1 MRKLFQIAGLVLM
14 GVMLFSM
21 SPASAMNT
29 TPKYAKTPDPTICTA
44 ICGTPVTTNLT
55 GNLTIHWAIDPCTTK
70 GPHLVAHDD
79 APVSAS
85 SVAPSYGSTDTTV
98 ELATPAPKI
107 HAKITCG
114 GKSALAD
121 CASPLGHLPN
131 VSEREVRSVDGRDR
145 VKLIPICDRLDASL
159 TQAQQNL
166 AQHGNAETLVPAFAQ
181 NAVLT
186 MALGHGRY
194 RADDVVGIVM
204 GTDTVMLYVHK
215 M

>member
-1 MRKLFQIAGLVLM
+1 MRNFIQIASLVLM

-29 TPKYAKTPDPTICTA
+29 PKYAKTPDSTICTA
-44 ICGTPVTTNLT
+44 ICGAPAIAETTDNLVPPR
-55 GNLTIHWAIDPCTTK
+55 LFLDPCGKIRFTIGTVGTTTVA
-70 GPHLVAHDD
+70 PANALVAVETTGQGH
-79 APVSAS
+79 AP
-85 SVAPSYGSTDTTV
+85 G
-98 ELATPAPKI
+98 
-107 HAKITCG
+107 HAHIRPTCG

-131 VSEREVRSVDGRDR
+131 VTEREVRSVDGRDR
-145 VKLIPICDRLDASL
+145 IKLIPICDRLDASL

-166 AQHGNAETLVPAFAQ
+166 AVHGNAETLVPAIAD

-186 MALGHGRY
+186 SALGHGRY

>member
-1 MRKLFQIAGLVLM
+1 MRNFIQIASLVLM

-21 SPASAMNT
+21 SPASAMNL
-29 TPKYAKTPDPTICTA
+29 PKYAKTPDSTVCTA
-44 ICGTPVTTNLT
+44 ICGAPVIAETTDNLIPPR
-55 GNLTIHWAIDPCTTK
+55 LFLDPCGKIRFTGPVVANAAPATIAPANAREIAVETTDQ
-70 GPHLVAHDD
+70 AH
-79 APVSAS
+79 APGRYIR
-85 SVAPSYGSTDTTV
+85 P
-98 ELATPAPKI
+98 
-107 HAKITCG
+107 TCG
-114 GKSALAD
+114 GKVALSD

-131 VSEREVRSVDGRDR
+131 VTEREVRSVDGRDR

-166 AQHGNAETLVPAFAQ
+166 AVHGNAETLVPAIAE
-181 NAVLT
+181 NVVLT
-186 MALGHGRY
+186 SALGHGRY